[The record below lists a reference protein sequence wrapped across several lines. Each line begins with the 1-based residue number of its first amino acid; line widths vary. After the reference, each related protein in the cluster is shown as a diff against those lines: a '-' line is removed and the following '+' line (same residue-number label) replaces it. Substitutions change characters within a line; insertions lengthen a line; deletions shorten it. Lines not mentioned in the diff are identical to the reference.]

1 MKGNT
6 YDAIVVGAGI
16 IGAATAYRLALAGL
30 EVCILEAA
38 AAPATQATARSA
50 AGVRVQF
57 TEPVNVLL
65 SLESIWEYRH
75 FKELLGT
82 ESGYKSI
89 GYLFLVPEGEEEAY
103 RAALKT
109 QNSLGAR
116 SHELSVAEARQIVDF
131 DDAGIAFATWGPDDG
146 VIDPHMVTMGY
157 LSAARQHGAKT
168 LLGTELLKAERRGED
183 WLVETSKGG
192 LTTPVIVN
200 AAGAWAGVVARR
212 AGFELPVEPY
222 RRMVFMTGP
231 LAEARGKPLTVDV
244 ASGFYLRGEGER
256 LLFGMSN
263 HDEPAGFNEGMD
275 WDWLEPTLE
284 AGLGRFPWLERA
296 GLDHAAS
303 WWGYYAITPDHN
315 PILGAM
321 PGVPGW
327 YNAVG
332 FSGHGVQHAAAVGR
346 LMAEEVTS
354 GRAESINIDPLRYER
369 FASGAGLHEKNI
381 V

>member
-1 MKGNT
+1 MTVNGC
-6 YDAIVVGAGI
+6 DAIIVGAGI
-16 IGAATAYRLALAGL
+16 IGAAISYRMAQAGVG
-30 EVCILEAA
+30 VCILEAA

-65 SLESIWEYRH
+65 SLESIREYRH
-75 FKELLGT
+75 FEELLGI
-82 ESGYKSI
+82 ESGYKPI
-89 GYLFLVPEGEEEAY
+89 GYLFLVPKGEEETY
-103 RAALKT
+103 RAAL
-109 QNSLGAR
+109 QMQSSLGA
-116 SHELSVAEARQIVDF
+116 SSQELSVAEAKEIVDF
-131 DDAGIAFATWGPDDG
+131 DDAGIAFATWGPEDG
-146 VIDPHMVTMGY
+146 VIDPHIATMGY
-157 LSAARQHGAKT
+157 LSAARRLGAK
-168 LLGTELLKAERRGED
+168 LLLETELVKAERRGED
-183 WLVETSKGG
+183 WLVETTKG
-192 LTTPVIVN
+192 TMSAPVIVN

-231 LAEARGKPLTVDV
+231 LAEARGKPLAVDV

-296 GLDHAAS
+296 GLDHSAS

-346 LMAEEVTS
+346 LLAEEVVD
-354 GRAESINIDPLRYER
+354 GRAKSINIDPLRYER
-369 FASGAGLHEKNI
+369 FASGAGLREKNI

>member
-1 MKGNT
+1 MAEREC
-6 YDAIVVGAGI
+6 DAIVVGAGI
-16 IGAATAYRLALAGL
+16 VGAATAYRLAQAGL
-30 EVCILEAA
+30 AVCILEAA

-57 TEPVNVLL
+57 TEPVNVFL
-65 SLESIWEYRH
+65 SLESIREYRH
-75 FKELLGT
+75 FKELFGVD
-82 ESGYKSI
+82 SGYKPI
-89 GYLFLVPEGEEEAY
+89 GYLFLVPAGEEETY
-103 RAALKT
+103 RAALQM
-109 QNSLGAR
+109 QNSLGA
-116 SHELSVAEARQIVDF
+116 SSQELSVAEAKKIVDF

-146 VIDPHMVTMGY
+146 VIDPHVVTMGY
-157 LSAARQHGAKT
+157 LSAARRLGAR
-168 LLGTELLKAERRGED
+168 LLMETELVKAERRGED
-183 WLVETSKGG
+183 WLVETTKG
-192 LTTPVIVN
+192 TMSTPVIVN
-200 AAGAWAGVVARR
+200 AAGAWAGLVARR

-275 WDWLEPTLE
+275 WGWLEPTLE
-284 AGLGRFPWLERA
+284 AGLGRFPWLEPA
-296 GLDHAAS
+296 GLDHSAS

-346 LMAEEVTS
+346 LLAEEVVD
-354 GRAESINIDPLRYER
+354 GRASSINIDPLRYER
-369 FASGAGLHEKNI
+369 FASGAGLREKNI

>member
-1 MKGNT
+1 MAEREC
-6 YDAIVVGAGI
+6 DAIVVGAGI
-16 IGAATAYRLALAGL
+16 VGAATAYRLAQAGL
-30 EVCILEAA
+30 AVCILEAA

-65 SLESIWEYRH
+65 SLESIREYRH
-75 FKELLGT
+75 FRELFGVD
-82 ESGYKSI
+82 SGYKPI
-89 GYLFLVPEGEEEAY
+89 GYLFLVPEGEEATY
-103 RAALKT
+103 RAALQM
-109 QNSLGAR
+109 QNSLGAN
-116 SHELSVAEARQIVDF
+116 SQELSVAEAKKIVDF
-131 DDAGIAFATWGPDDG
+131 NEVGIAFATWGPEDG

-157 LSAARQHGAKT
+157 LGAARRLGAK
-168 LLGTELLKAERRGED
+168 LLLETELIKADRRGED
-183 WLVETSKGG
+183 WLVETTNGTMSA
-192 LTTPVIVN
+192 PVIVN

-256 LLFGMSN
+256 LMFGMSN

-275 WDWLEPTLE
+275 WSWLEPTLA

-296 GLDHAAS
+296 GLDHSAS
-303 WWGYYAITPDHN
+303 WWGYYATTPDHN

-321 PGVPGW
+321 PGVPSW

-346 LMAEEVTS
+346 LLAEEVVD
-354 GRAESINIDPLRYER
+354 GRAKSINIDPLRYER
-369 FASGAGLHEKNI
+369 FASGAGLREKNI